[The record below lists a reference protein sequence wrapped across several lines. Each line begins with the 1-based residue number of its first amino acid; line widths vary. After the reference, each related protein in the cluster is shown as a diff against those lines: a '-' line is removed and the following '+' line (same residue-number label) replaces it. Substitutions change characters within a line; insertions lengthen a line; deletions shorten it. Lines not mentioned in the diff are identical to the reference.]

1 MNAKIKANAIQRLQN
16 KYFEDKKGFESFA
29 EWVVNESLTDP
40 KFFQWLFPEAD
51 NLQSD
56 FDMDMNFEQKHIW
69 NHIIIDSINEHL
81 ISTKP
86 E

>member
-1 MNAKIKANAIQRLQN
+1 MNTKIRVNYIQLLQE
-16 KYFEDKKGFESFA
+16 KYFEDNKGFDSFA

-40 KFFQWLFPEAD
+40 QFFQWLFPEAD

-56 FDMDMNFEQKHIW
+56 FGMDMNFEQKHIW
-69 NHIIIDSINEHL
+69 NRIIIDSINESL
-81 ISTKP
+81 KNSKP